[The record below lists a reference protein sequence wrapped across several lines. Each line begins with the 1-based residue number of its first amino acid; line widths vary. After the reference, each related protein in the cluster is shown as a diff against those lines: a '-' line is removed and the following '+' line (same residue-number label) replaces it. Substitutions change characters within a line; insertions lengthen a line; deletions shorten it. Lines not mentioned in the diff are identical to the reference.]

1 MARTV
6 VNRMGFLQNVA
17 VHWIEIKQVR
27 LSAND
32 LWYNRMSSS
41 MLRKHLA
48 TRTQFTFWALAC
60 KNRKY
65 VKCQIMTSDNVEWHF
80 NERQKTASTT
90 EQKKYFWIEWNIE
103 LKSLWDGCNQFCE
116 CWHCFILMLA
126 ETPTLFEAIQ
136 CENYLFD
143 NRLAFCNWSNWAES
157 VSNDWKWKSDAS
169 DADIKKWNK
178 KSYWKSESVRKKLL
192 ICASLNGFY
201 TFDQNITDSNK
212 FYLFEWLGGFVFNLL
227 EKRWKWMKQRVYRLI
242 ALKDWMKCIFACLRQ
257 FDEAFLGWKPKHS
270 TERKILTTE
279 WGLEKARIRWIA
291 ATMHKTRFNW
301 TFERLLED

>member
-6 VNRMGFLQNVA
+6 VIRMRFLQNIA
-17 VHWIEIKQVR
+17 AHWIEIKQVG

-48 TRTQFTFWALAC
+48 TRTQFAFWALAC

-136 CENYLFD
+136 SENYSFD
-143 NRLAFCNWSNWAES
+143 NNRLAFCNWSNWTES
-157 VSNDWKWKSDAS
+157 VSHDWKWKSDA
-169 DADIKKWNK
+169 DIKKEK
-178 KSYWKSESVRKKLL
+178 
-192 ICASLNGFY
+192 IM
-201 TFDQNITDSNK
+201 
-212 FYLFEWLGGFVFNLL
+212 L
-227 EKRWKWMKQRVYRLI
+227 EKWKRSQKNFWYVQ
-242 ALKDWMKCIFACLRQ
+242 A
-257 FDEAFLGWKPKHS
+257 
-270 TERKILTTE
+270 
-279 WGLEKARIRWIA
+279 
-291 ATMHKTRFNW
+291 
-301 TFERLLED
+301 